1 MTKESCDSDD
11 FSLTIIVSV
20 LATTLVSC
28 SKDPLLR
35 SVSTRRRRSS
45 GCVVRRLVW
54 VKKMRK
60 VFISSK
66 FWLNPCHVLQR
77 VSCCV
82 IFFKL
87 CGLRFQ
93 IIALIFCLGRVSTKW
108 RNKTQAFYTKKKL
121 DAKDI
126 RNVDRKC
133 ERESP
138 PSKSLT
144 GWYCDKE
151 KNSSVGQYN
160 GIGRERNLGHTG
172 FSCKCNR

>member
-87 CGLRFQ
+87 CGYLSFKAFIFSVWIVFRKYELLFSSSRNFGYLGELWQPLTTLFFTFISTRLFQ
-93 IIALIFCLGRVSTKW
+93 YFFLLNYDACLCAFTLFECQICQGTVV
-108 RNKTQAFYTKKKL
+108 NKSMPQKKYF
-121 DAKDI
+121 
-126 RNVDRKC
+126 R
-133 ERESP
+133 
-138 PSKSLT
+138 
-144 GWYCDKE
+144 
-151 KNSSVGQYN
+151 
-160 GIGRERNLGHTG
+160 
-172 FSCKCNR
+172 